1 VGKMMLN
8 HPMIEKLCSLG
19 SPPIVVTLDLRLA
32 EKSLA
37 LSEKHKE
44 ELLHM
49 LKIRNG
55 FYAFESALHVFPFV
69 AENWFE
75 NQDLIRWNLPSTWQQ
90 SYGEETASLFA
101 FAEDIFGYQFS
112 SYKRRI
118 VRFDPETGDVEDLC
132 ATVEEWAAL
141 ICQDFNV
148 QTGYPIAH
156 KWQAANG
163 RIRPGNRLAP
173 IYPFVS
179 SQGSYELS
187 NLYEVNALKGMLSR
201 ADFARQIKNVADG
214 SKVKLVPTDRDTST

>member
-1 VGKMMLN
+1 M
-8 HPMIEKLCSLG
+8 PEMIHKLCSLG
-19 SPPIVVTLDLRLA
+19 SLPIVATLELPAA
-32 EKSLA
+32 EKELI
-37 LSEKHKE
+37 LSETHKG

-49 LKIRNG
+49 LKIKNG

-69 AENWFE
+69 MENWFE
-75 NQDLIRWNLPSTWQQ
+75 NQDLVRWNLPSTWKQL
-90 SYGEETASLFA
+90 YGEETASLFA

-112 SYKRRI
+112 SYKGRI

-132 ATVEEWAAL
+132 TTVEEWATL

-156 KWQAANG
+156 KWQAAKG

-179 SQGSYELS
+179 SQGTYDLS
-187 NLYEVNALKGMLSR
+187 NLYEVNAVKGMLSR

-214 SKVKLVPTDRDTST
+214 TKVKLVPTNVTPHS